1 MLHKVWEKKINLKI
15 AKTPNMTAKVE
26 GGTINREI
34 RKTMIAVLAEEVTTK
49 ITHINSQQIKPLKMT
64 KKTAYTSGSFKR

>member
-1 MLHKVWEKKINLKI
+1 
-15 AKTPNMTAKVE
+15 MTAKVE